1 MAVRKERWA
10 RRLAWTAVLLLAVPV
25 LSWATSM
32 LPQDLGKM
40 ASASTHILR
49 GKVASIE
56 SRWNDDKTLIVT
68 DIRIEVTETFK
79 GQSSP
84 QATLEM
90 IGGRVED
97 TVLDVVG
104 SPSFTIGEDVVVF
117 ATAGRDGLLR
127 LPSLAQEKFTV
138 ERGSDGREWIRNDA
152 QTFGRL
158 LSGAKLS
165 SLDAQG
171 RLGWNEFRALL
182 VGKLGHEGGAK

>member
-1 MAVRKERWA
+1 MVVRKGRWA
-10 RRLAWTAVLLLAVPV
+10 RRLAWMAVLLAVPV

-56 SRWNDDKTLIVT
+56 SRWNDDRTLIVT

-79 GQSSP
+79 GKSSP

-117 ATAGRDGLLR
+117 ATAGKDGRLR

-138 ERGSDGREWIRNDA
+138 ERGSDGREWIRNDE

-158 LSGAKLS
+158 LPGAKLS

-182 VGKLGHEGGAK
+182 VGKLGREGGAK